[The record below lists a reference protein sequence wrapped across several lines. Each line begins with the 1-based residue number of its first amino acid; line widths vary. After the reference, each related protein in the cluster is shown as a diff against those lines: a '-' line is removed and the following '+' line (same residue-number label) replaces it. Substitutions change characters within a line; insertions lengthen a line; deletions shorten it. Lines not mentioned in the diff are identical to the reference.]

1 MSSKWMIKINYQRSL
16 HQAEQLDTLAGQIKK
31 VGTTELNQAK
41 SAEAAGWKGENE
53 AAMRKKTERLQEN
66 VKATAKS
73 LKNIASTIRTIATDT
88 YNAEMRAWEIA
99 HRRTYGG

>member
-1 MSSKWMIKINYQRSL
+1 MSSKWMIEMNYQRSL
-16 HQAEQLDTLAGQIKK
+16 HQAEQLDTLAEQIKK
-31 VGTTELNQAK
+31 VGITELNQAK

-73 LKNIASTIRTIATDT
+73 LKNIASTIRSIATITVITEVQDEQLF
-88 YNAEMRAWEIA
+88 Y
-99 HRRTYGG
+99 RTW